1 MLEFGQ
7 LNFCCFGE
15 CEPVERSDN
24 YLEYILLYFLLI
36 SDILYNLF
44 ALYDSLIVHNLK
56 LVKDAV
62 VVQKLIGSQTR
73 NIKVRYCSSLNSESN
88 YLILSI
94 SIITMTGMK
103 RMVDCFVDNV
113 AAFENDAFL
122 RFHFFHNLYFSS
134 LNSEPN

>member
-1 MLEFGQ
+1 MYRHGENGFRKFRYVLLKFSGGSEKLEFGQ

-36 SDILYNLF
+36 SDILHNLF

-62 VVQKLIGSQTR
+62 VV
-73 NIKVRYCSSLNSESN
+73 
-88 YLILSI
+88 
-94 SIITMTGMK
+94 
-103 RMVDCFVDNV
+103 
-113 AAFENDAFL
+113 
-122 RFHFFHNLYFSS
+122 
-134 LNSEPN
+134 